1 MVECPKC
8 HKQLEDGTKF
18 CDNCGAQVFETIFCP
33 NCGAKTSTQFAF
45 CQSCGASIQEDAP
58 AAKTGAG
65 KAAGAA
71 AGAAGAAAAAA
82 VAAAKNKVP
91 KKWLMFGGI
100 AVAAIVVIVLI
111 SSLLGGG
118 GSANY
123 GLYIKDDEIFY
134 SNLSKDDPLQVTSR
148 LVDSSSDV
156 SEYELAAA
164 ATSLSSF
171 SHMSEDGKLLFFPD
185 RVDDSGVTLYYRD
198 VTKASEEG
206 VKIDSAVTRYAVNEK
221 ATTVTYLKDGESLYQ
236 YDIKSGEKNKIKS
249 DVSTFYVSDDGSKII
264 FRDTEGDIYS
274 WAGGEEEKLD
284 SEVTTLYSVA
294 KDLSK
299 VTYIKE
305 GSLYQKADGQDKVKI
320 DSDVSSVLCTYT
332 SGEVYY
338 LKSADTEIS
347 LMDYVTDDMK
357 AADDAMTQ
365 PERPEYPYS
374 FNYDTYEE
382 YEAAYDKYQQDY
394 EAYQEAY
401 TAYREKVTRD
411 NMRESLSD
419 RTLSQT
425 QYSLYYFN
433 GTESTLVTDAFC
445 SDDASASDS
454 PLLVFEAYEQSS
466 VDKVK
471 LSEISSIYDVQE
483 MVEEALFSST
493 QTYVAVGATMNAL
506 DQDEASSF
514 TISDDGSTIYFISDV
529 SDSGEYGDLYKVA
542 ISDGAPQAPE
552 LYDNDVYPY
561 AIYFLSDGR
570 LCYYKDVKESK
581 GELFLDKTSIDYDV
595 QLYSVS
601 YDEDSEQ
608 LLYFVDWSD
617 DRSCGTLKRWT
628 GKEAEKIADDVHDF
642 SVTADGKILYLYD
655 YSTNSYR
662 GELYL
667 FDKEGEKID
676 DDVVAILTPYSNK
689 YHSIYEG
696 IMGGG
701 F

>member
-45 CQSCGASIQEDAP
+45 CQSCGASIQEQAP
-58 AAKTGAG
+58 AAGGAA
-65 KAAGAA
+65 KAGAA

-111 SSLLGGG
+111 TSLLGGG
-118 GSANY
+118 GSGSY
-123 GLYIKDDEIFY
+123 GLYIKDKEIFY
-134 SNLSKDDPLQVTSR
+134 TTFSKDDPMQVTSR
-148 LVDSSSDV
+148 LVDSSGVDA
-156 SEYELAAA
+156 YRLADAA
-164 ATSLSSF
+164 YTIGSF
-171 SHMSEDGKLLFFPD
+171 SYMSDDGKLLFFPD
-185 RVDDSGVTLYYRD
+185 KIDGSDLTLYYRD
-198 VTKASEEG
+198 VTKEKEEP
-206 VKIDSAVTRYAVNEK
+206 VKIDSAISRYAVNDK

-236 YDIKSGEKNKIKS
+236 FDIKSGEKNKVKS

-264 FRDTEGDIYS
+264 YMNEEGGIYS
-274 WAGGEEEKLD
+274 WKGGEEEKID

-320 DSDVSSVLCTYT
+320 DSDVSSVLRTYT

-382 YEAAYDKYQQDY
+382 YEAARAQYEQDY

-401 TAYREKVTRD
+401 TAYREKLNRD
-411 NMRESLSD
+411 NMRESLSN

-433 GTESTLVTDAFC
+433 GTESTMITDAY
-445 SDDASASDS
+445 ASSSTYSATDS
-454 PLLVFEAYEQSS
+454 PLLVFKAYEQSS
-466 VDKVK
+466 VSQVK
-471 LSEISSIYDVQE
+471 LSEVSSIYEVQE

-493 QTYVAVGATMNAL
+493 QVYVAAGATMNAL
-506 DQDEASSF
+506 DVTDATSF
-514 TISDDGSTIYFISDV
+514 TISDDGSAIYYIDDMSEDK
-529 SDSGEYGDLYKVA
+529 DYGDLYKVA
-542 ISDGAPQAPE
+542 ISDGAPQSPE
-552 LYDNDVYPY
+552 MYDSDVYAY
-561 AIYFLSDGR
+561 SIYFLSDGR
-570 LCYYKDVKESK
+570 LCYYKDVKENQ
-581 GELFLDKTSIDYDV
+581 GELFVDKTSIDYDV

-601 YDEDSEQ
+601 YNEDSKQ
-608 LLYFVDWSD
+608 LLYFVDWSSE
-617 DRSCGTLKRWT
+617 RSCGTLKRWT

-655 YSTNSYR
+655 YSTNYYK

-667 FDKEGEKID
+667 FNKEGEKLD
-676 DDVVAILTPYSNK
+676 DDVVAIITPSTSK
-689 YHSIYEG
+689 YHTAYG
-696 IMGGG
+696 VGGG
-701 F
+701 Y